1 MPHVEDR
8 WLRSGRSGKGR
19 RWRARYTDPDGKERS
34 RSFDKKVDADRFLT
48 EVEHSKL
55 TGSYLDPDAGR
66 VTLASRARLWLDSL
80 TCDPTTRHHIELR
93 VQRHIL
99 PALGH
104 HRLDVLTRSPSII
117 QAWAASLPVGP
128 SYAQQLLADL
138 SGILEQAVTDS
149 LIPGTRSKR
158 RRSAPRGSYGRR
170 SYRGPPGRSTPSAA
184 SCPAGTRR

>member
-34 RSFDKKVDADRFLT
+34 KSFDKKVDADRFLT

-80 TCDPTTRHHIELR
+80 T
-93 VQRHIL
+93 
-99 PALGH
+99 
-104 HRLDVLTRSPSII
+104 
-117 QAWAASLPVGP
+117 
-128 SYAQQLLADL
+128 
-138 SGILEQAVTDS
+138 
-149 LIPGTRSKR
+149 
-158 RRSAPRGSYGRR
+158 
-170 SYRGPPGRSTPSAA
+170 
-184 SCPAGTRR
+184 

>member
-1 MPHVEDR
+1 MHHVEDR
-8 WLRSGRSGKGR
+8 WLRSGRYGKGR

-34 RSFDKKVDADRFLT
+34 KSFDKKVDADRFLS
-48 EVEHSKL
+48 EGEQSKL
-55 TGSYLDPDAGR
+55 EGSYLDADAGR
-66 VTLASRARLWLDSL
+66 VTLGSRVLLWLDSL

-104 HRLDVLTRSPSII
+104 RRLDVLTRSPSII
-117 QAWAASLPVGP
+117 QAWTANLPVGS

-149 LIPGTRSKR
+149 LIPRNPVKAWNIR
-158 RRSAPRGSYGRR
+158 APPVGRPKIR
-170 SYRGPPGRSTPSAA
+170 AW
-184 SCPAGTRR
+184 PA